1 MYSNLG
7 NFNDE
12 MLNQSTA
19 LNDVSNTYKAFVEA
33 IIPRTPRLAV
43 IYGRIQYYG
52 ALDLYT
58 DEYVIMSLNSLLI
71 PLAIPVAEII
81 NVAAAQLV
89 YSTGENRLQN
99 YSRASTWEL
108 FFELLPIER
117 LQAISL
123 LLLLNVSLIEIPLP
137 FQNNQGNILSI
148 TMLLIRLTMM
158 GYYSEWSGYGT
169 TRLETPN
176 VRKLE
181 YHPISWGQIGY
192 PGPSLGYRALRTYSF
207 T

>member
-123 LLLLNVSLIEIPLP
+123 LLLRNVSLIEIPVP

-148 TMLLIRLTMM
+148 TMLLIRL
-158 GYYSEWSGYGT
+158 
-169 TRLETPN
+169 
-176 VRKLE
+176 
-181 YHPISWGQIGY
+181 
-192 PGPSLGYRALRTYSF
+192 
-207 T
+207 